1 MKRIWFTPVWLIP
14 VCLAVL
20 VGAGKPGKPPAKP
33 KPGLYA
39 IFDTS
44 EGVIKAEL
52 FEKYVPIA
60 VANFVGL
67 AQGTKPWLDPKTGKF
82 VRRPMYNGLTFHRI
96 IREEMIQTG
105 DPTGTS
111 AHNCGIT
118 IPDEF
123 LPGLKFDRP
132 GRLAVANSGKPDSG
146 ACQFFFTDQAVPR
159 WNNAYTI
166 FGQVVEGQE
175 VVHAINI
182 KPLIGER
189 PEVPV
194 ILRSVSLERVPKQ

>member
-1 MKRIWFTPVWLIP
+1 MKRLWLIP
-14 VCLAVL
+14 ILTAL
-20 VGAGKPGKPPAKP
+20 VWAAKNPKASAPLKPGF
-33 KPGLYA
+33 YA

-52 FEKYVPIA
+52 FEKYAPIA
-60 VANFVGL
+60 VNNFVGL
-67 AQGTKPWLDPKTGKF
+67 ATGTKPWLDPKTGKF

-118 IPDEF
+118 IRDEF

-146 ACQFFFTDQAVPR
+146 ACQFFFSEQAVPR
-159 WNNAYTI
+159 WNDAYTI
-166 FGQVVEGQE
+166 FGQVVEGQS
-175 VVHAINI
+175 VIHTINTKQLVGD
-182 KPLIGER
+182 KPV
-189 PEVPV
+189 VPV
-194 ILRSVSLERVPKQ
+194 ILRSVTLQRVTKQ